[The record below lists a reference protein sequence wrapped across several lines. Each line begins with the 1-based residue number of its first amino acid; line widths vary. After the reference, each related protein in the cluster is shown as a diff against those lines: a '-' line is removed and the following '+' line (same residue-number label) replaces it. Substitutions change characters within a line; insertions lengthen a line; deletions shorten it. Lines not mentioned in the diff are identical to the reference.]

1 MAMTVLDEARAL
13 LDDAIAVRRR
23 IHHHPE
29 IGLNLPETQ
38 KVVLEA
44 LEGLPLDVRTGK
56 RATWV
61 TATLEGAQPGPTVL
75 LRGDMD
81 ALPMPE
87 DTGLDFS
94 SEVEGAMHA
103 CGHDTHVAMLLQAIQ
118 LLVDH
123 RDQLHGR
130 VLFMFQ
136 PGEEGYHGARV
147 MIEEGLLDGQNSP
160 SAAFAIHVVS
170 YLPAGHIYTRPGPL
184 LASSDKLDVT
194 VKGRGGH
201 ASAPYLA
208 QDPVPVACEIV
219 QALQTMVTRKYNV
232 FDPTVVTIAS
242 IHSGSTNNV
251 IPEVANME
259 GTVRALTEETRES
272 VLESVRRIIEGVAGA
287 HGLVGEL
294 SVDSGYPPTINDEA
308 MTSFSLEVARDVVG
322 TELVEIMEHPVMGSE
337 DFSYVLQRVPGAMLD
352 LGVAPPEDPNPPANH
367 SNRMMVEESALA
379 NGIALYAGLALRF
392 LDGERAS

>member
-1 MAMTVLDEARAL
+1 MTLLDESQAL

-23 IHHHPE
+23 IHRHPE

-38 KVVLEA
+38 KLVLEA
-44 LEGLPLDVRTGK
+44 LEGLPLDVHTGS

-61 TATLEGAQPGPTVL
+61 TATLDGAQPGPTVL

-103 CGHDTHVAMLLQAIQ
+103 CGHDTHVAMLLQAVR
-118 LLVDH
+118 LLVEH
-123 RDQLHGR
+123 RNELHGR

-147 MIEEGLLDGQNSP
+147 MIEEGLLDSQTP
-160 SAAFAIHVVS
+160 PAAAFAIHVAS
-170 YLPAGHIYTRPGPL
+170 YLPPGRVYTRPGPW
-184 LASSDKLDVT
+184 LASSDKLVVA
-194 VKGRGGH
+194 VKGHGGH

-219 QALQTMVTRKYNV
+219 QALQTMVTRKFNV
-232 FDPTVVTIAS
+232 FDPAVVTIAS

-251 IPEVANME
+251 IPEIATME
-259 GTVRALTEETRES
+259 GTVRALSDETRGS
-272 VLESVRRIIEGVAGA
+272 VLENVRRVVEGVAGA

-294 SVDSGYPPTINDEA
+294 TVDPGYPPTVNDEA
-308 MTSFSLEVARDVVG
+308 MANFAVDVARDVVG
-322 TELVEIMEHPVMGSE
+322 PDLVEIMEHPAMGSE

-352 LGVAPPEDPNPPANH
+352 LGVAPPNDPNPPANH
-367 SNRMMVEESALA
+367 SNRMMVEEPAMA
-379 NGIALYAGLALRF
+379 NGIALYAALALGY
-392 LDGERAS
+392 LDGERTS